1 MPSKACVVKSSSVS
15 PSGLIVLDANLYG
28 PDAARPSAIWF
39 AVWFLGLIAASAGR
53 GNIGFRASG
62 PTTKLERRMRVGL
75 AIKLIWCGRKSG

>member
-28 PDAARPSAIWF
+28 PDAARSSAIWF

-53 GNIGFRASG
+53 GKGERTNDEARA
-62 PTTKLERRMRVGL
+62 PDACRVGDQIDL
-75 AIKLIWCGRKSG
+75 VW